1 MKGMLIGL
9 VLVVATACTSTE
21 RETLLM
27 AHDVPVFVIVS
38 DGQTC
43 IEVGENADRGGWCAS
58 EEVPESVW
66 MGSTSVGDG
75 LVVVARAPEEVASV
89 ALAGEDGPRNLA
101 VKHTDRGRFFV
112 GMDVSPGDYR
122 VLANREDG
130 SEYVSG
136 ETSMS
141 RMATTNTTITP

>member
-1 MKGMLIGL
+1 MLVGL

-21 RETLLM
+21 RETLLV
-27 AHDVPVFVIVS
+27 APGAPVAVAFS

-43 IEVGENADRGGWCAS
+43 IEVGENADRGSWCATD
-58 EEVPESVW
+58 EMPESVW
-66 MGSTSVGDG
+66 VGSTSVGDG
-75 LVVVARAPEEVASV
+75 LVVVGQAPEEVASV
-89 ALAGEDGPRNLA
+89 ALAGEDGARNLS
-101 VKHTDRGRFFV
+101 VKHTDQGRFFV

-130 SEYVSG
+130 SQYVSG

-141 RMATTNTTITP
+141 RMATTNITITP